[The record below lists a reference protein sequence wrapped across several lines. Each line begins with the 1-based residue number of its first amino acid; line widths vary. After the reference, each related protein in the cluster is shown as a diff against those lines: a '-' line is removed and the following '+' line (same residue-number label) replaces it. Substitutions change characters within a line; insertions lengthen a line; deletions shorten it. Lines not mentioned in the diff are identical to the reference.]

1 MEASL
6 YDFQG
11 RGLKSEAASTFSLEY
26 LLLKASSC
34 HVSQSA
40 PLRPPCCE
48 EAQITSLHGKA
59 LRPYIRGGWGGVR
72 GRDGRERVTE
82 GQRDRQMRG
91 PPPLIPISCCGSSS
105 HHWTENHMRDP
116 RPELPKCLTH

>member
-26 LLLKASSC
+26 LFLKASSC

-59 LRPYIRGGWGGVR
+59 LRPYIRGG
-72 GRDGRERVTE
+72 
-82 GQRDRQMRG
+82 
-91 PPPLIPISCCGSSS
+91 
-105 HHWTENHMRDP
+105 
-116 RPELPKCLTH
+116 